1 MSKLR
6 VYILLCS
13 DGTYYTGVTNDIERR
28 LKEHQSGF
36 NPDSYTFSKRP
47 VELQWC
53 SDPMSPN
60 EAIQWE
66 KRIKRWSNKKKQAL
80 IMGDW
85 DSLIV
90 NSNRQFKCLM
100 IVVRVVIFKPSVR
113 VPDDRSKS
121 GYFQTVSSSAR
132 R

>member
-90 NSNRQFKCLM
+90 NSKKTFR
-100 IVVRVVIFKPSVR
+100 
-113 VPDDRSKS
+113 
-121 GYFQTVSSSAR
+121 
-132 R
+132 